1 MTGRKT
7 LKITVKDNIHIKIN
21 FSGHIYEH
29 GPPEIPFLSV
39 NWDDLLGTI
48 LEGFNAVVITVT
60 NSEFLLS

>member
-1 MTGRKT
+1 M
-7 LKITVKDNIHIKIN
+7 KDNIHIKIN
-21 FSGHIYEH
+21 FSCHICKY

-48 LEGFNAVVITVT
+48 LEGFTAVVITVT